1 MDINEA
7 LRAFGLSDKE
17 IRIYLAALELGTA
30 KANQIAEKS
39 FSERTY
45 TYQILRELQVKG
57 LVSTIIKSGI
67 KYFEV
72 ASPDNILSLL
82 KEKEEKINLVLP
94 QLNAMYKIYNQKPKI
109 QVFEGRQGI
118 KTMLNIIL
126 KDKKEIYNISSATVL
141 LDKLKFEFPHFIKKR
156 IKEKIPIKIIVEKT
170 KETIKDKKN
179 ASKEYREI
187 KFLKGKKKFTSSIFL
202 FGDKMSIIILKNDFL
217 GIQIEN
223 KEMVN
228 DQKAIFEM
236 LWDNL

>member
-118 KTMLNIIL
+118 KTMLNIDLVEKEWLAGVEKYTTLEAKYYTIAS
-126 KDKKEIYNISSATVL
+126 KIRQVKFPEKKEGDYTN
-141 LDKLKFEFPHFIKKR
+141 
-156 IKEKIPIKIIVEKT
+156 
-170 KETIKDKKN
+170 
-179 ASKEYREI
+179 
-187 KFLKGKKKFTSSIFL
+187 GKYF
-202 FGDKMSIIILKNDFL
+202 KND
-217 GIQIEN
+217 GEYNQ
-223 KEMVN
+223 
-228 DQKAIFEM
+228 AITQCEEAFKFVRDFVE
-236 LWDNL
+236 DK